1 MKKIVLVLGAL
12 WALEAFA
19 KAPPIPSPSSAKEL
33 SREAEQLLDRA
44 ALELDPK
51 KADDLRKQ
59 ACGKWEEAY
68 NKGKRPEAQLE
79 LGLCYGTRKDF
90 AAAEVAFRTFLAV
103 TPPTHPD
110 RATAEQSLAYAQD
123 AQRAQA
129 AKTPPALVFTD
140 PVPVEIKETH
150 PWRPFVITGGAL
162 TGASLVAVVIVR
174 GVLRAQDP
182 GIPEG
187 KGGTAVLQP

>member
-1 MKKIVLVLGAL
+1 MKIAVLIFGAL
-12 WALEAFA
+12 WALGASA
-19 KAPPIPSPSSAKEL
+19 KAPPSPSSVKEL

-44 ALELDPK
+44 ALELDPA
-51 KADDLRKQ
+51 KADALRKQ

-68 NKGKRPEAQLE
+68 NKGKRPETQLE

-90 AAAEVAFRTFLAV
+90 AAAEVAFRAFLAV
-103 TPPTHPD
+103 APSNHPD
-110 RATAEQSLAYAQD
+110 RATAEQSLAYAQE

-129 AKTPPALVFTD
+129 AQTPPALVFKD

-150 PWRPFVITGGAL
+150 PWRPFVIAGGAL
-162 TGASLVAVVIVR
+162 TGASLVAVVLVR
-174 GVLRAQDP
+174 GVLSAQDP